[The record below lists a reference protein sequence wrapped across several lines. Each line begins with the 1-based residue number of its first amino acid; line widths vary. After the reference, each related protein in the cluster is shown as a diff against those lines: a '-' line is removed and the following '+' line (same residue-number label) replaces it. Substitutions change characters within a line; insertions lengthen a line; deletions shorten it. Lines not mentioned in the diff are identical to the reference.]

1 MCSRLWIAHKD
12 DIPGAV
18 FTSLYA
24 VVGLGPTPFLNA
36 MVERRLIAI
45 VDDDP
50 SMLSG
55 IRRLLN
61 AYGFATE
68 IYDSAEAFLNRT
80 GEIEPHALVLD
91 IHLGGLSGIGLRDRL
106 ASMGSTL
113 PVIFI
118 TADDDQ
124 ATQKLAI
131 QAGCIACLRK
141 PFSAK
146 QLLEAIEQ
154 RAA

>member
-1 MCSRLWIAHKD
+1 MA
-12 DIPGAV
+12 
-18 FTSLYA
+18 
-24 VVGLGPTPFLNA
+24 
-36 MVERRLIAI
+36 ERRLIAI

-61 AYGFATE
+61 ANGFATE
-68 IYDSAEAFLNRT
+68 VYDSAEAFLKRSADT
-80 GEIEPHALVLD
+80 KPHSLVLD
-91 IHLGGLSGIGLRDRL
+91 IHLGGMSGFGLRERL
-106 ASMGSTL
+106 QSIGSAL

-124 ATQKLAI
+124 ATHNLAI
-131 QAGCIACLRK
+131 QAGCVACLRK

-146 QLLEAIEQ
+146 QLLEAIER
-154 RAA
+154 RAD

>member
-1 MCSRLWIAHKD
+1 MA
-12 DIPGAV
+12 
-18 FTSLYA
+18 
-24 VVGLGPTPFLNA
+24 
-36 MVERRLIAI
+36 ERRLIAI

-61 AYGFATE
+61 AHGFATE
-68 IYDSAEAFLNRT
+68 IYDSAEAFLTRSAAT
-80 GEIEPHALVLD
+80 KPHTLVID
-91 IHLGGLSGIGLRDRL
+91 IHLGGMSGIGLRETLR
-106 ASMGSTL
+106 SMGYSL

-124 ATQKLAI
+124 TTHNLAI

-141 PFSAK
+141 PFPAK
-146 QLLEAIEQ
+146 QLLEAIAQ
-154 RAA
+154 RVD